1 MSLREPNRTVVWVT
15 RENVIVSDLPRKALS
30 RTAKLATLPLG
41 AAGRATV
48 GLGKRI
54 GGAPAETVLAEF
66 QRRTAEQLFSVLGEL
81 KGGAM
86 KFGQMLSLMESAMP
100 EEFAAP
106 YRATLTKLQDSAP
119 PMPASTVHTILSR
132 ELGARWRARFEEFD
146 DLPAAAASIGQV
158 HQGILKDGRKVAVK
172 LQYPGAA
179 EALRADL
186 RQLGRVARTFGSWVP
201 GLDIKPLIA
210 ELQERIGEE
219 LDYDREA
226 QAQQQYADAFKDHP
240 EFVVPRVIKHSPK
253 VIVSEWIE
261 GRPLSGVITG
271 GTKSERDD
279 VGLKYVRFMFTGP
292 KLAGLLHSDPHPGN
306 FRVMPDGRLGVVD
319 FGLCARLPDGLPPA
333 IGRLMRISLTGDGE
347 AVVEGLRA
355 EGFIKP
361 RMEIDPQQLI
371 DYLAPFAEPAR
382 TETFQFSR
390 AWMREQANR
399 TGDLRSPN
407 ASLALR
413 LNMPPSYL
421 LIHRVWIGGMAVLSQ
436 LEAEAP
442 FRGVLEELL
451 PGFADE
457 A

>member
-1 MSLREPNRTVVWVT
+1 
-15 RENVIVSDLPRKALS
+15 VIVSDLPRKALS

-54 GGAPAETVLAEF
+54 GGAPAETVLADF
-66 QRRTAEQLFSVLGEL
+66 QRRTADQLFSVLGEL

-86 KFGQMLSLMESAMP
+86 KFGQMLSMMESAMP

-119 PMPASTVHTILSR
+119 PMPASTVDTILSR

-146 DLPAAAASIGQV
+146 DQPAAAASIGQV
-158 HQGILKDGRKVAVK
+158 HYGILKDGRKVAVK

-179 EALRADL
+179 DALRADL
-186 RQLGRVARTFGSWVP
+186 RQLGRIARTFGSWVP

-226 QAQQQYADAFKDHP
+226 QAQQQYADAFKGHP

-261 GRPLSGVITG
+261 GKPLSGVITG
-271 GTKSERDD
+271 GTKSERDE

-292 KLAGLLHSDPHPGN
+292 LLAGLLHSDPHPGN
-306 FRVMPDGRLGVVD
+306 FRVMSDGRLGVVD

-333 IGRLMRISLTGDGE
+333 IGRLLRISLTGDGD

-355 EGFIKP
+355 QGFIKP

-382 TETFQFSR
+382 AETFQFSR

-451 PGFADE
+451 PGFSDE

>member
-1 MSLREPNRTVVWVT
+1 M
-15 RENVIVSDLPRKALS
+15 SDLPRKALS
-30 RTAKLATLPLG
+30 RTAKLASLPLG

-54 GGAPAETVLAEF
+54 GGAPADAVMAEF

-100 EEFAAP
+100 EELAAP

-119 PMPASTVHTILSR
+119 PMPAATVDKILSD
-132 ELGARWRARFEEFD
+132 ELGKRWRSRFSEFD
-146 DLPAAAASIGQV
+146 DKPAAAASIGQV
-158 HQGILKDGRKVAVK
+158 HRGVLKDGREVAVK

-186 RQLGRVARTFGSWVP
+186 RQLGRFGRTFGTLVP

-226 QAQQQYADAFKDHP
+226 QAQQQYADAFKGHP
-240 EFVVPRVIKHSPK
+240 EFVVPRVVKHSPT

-261 GRPLSGVITG
+261 GKPLSGVIAN
-271 GTKSERDD
+271 GTKTERDEL
-279 VGLKYVRFMFTGP
+279 GLKYVRFMFSGP
-292 KLAGLLHSDPHPGN
+292 RLAGLLHSDPHPGN
-306 FRVMPDGRLGVVD
+306 FRVLEDGRLGVVD

-333 IGRLMRISLTGDGE
+333 IGRLLRISLEGNGDE
-347 AVVEGLRA
+347 VLAGLRA
-355 EGFIKP
+355 EGFVKP
-361 RMEIDPQQLI
+361 RMEIDPQQLM

-382 TETFQFSR
+382 AETFQFSR

-399 TGDLRSPN
+399 TGDFRSPN

-413 LNMPPSYL
+413 LNLPPSYL
-421 LIHRVWIGGMAVLSQ
+421 LIHRVWIGGIAVLSQ

-442 FRGVLEELL
+442 FREVLEEFL
-451 PGFADE
+451 PGFTD
-457 A
+457 

>member
-1 MSLREPNRTVVWVT
+1 MGFVWAT
-15 RENVIVSDLPRKALS
+15 RQNGRVSDLPRKALS

-54 GGAPAETVLAEF
+54 GGAPAEAVMAEF
-66 QRRTAEQLFSVLGEL
+66 QRRTADQLFSVLGEL

-100 EEFAAP
+100 EELAAP

-132 ELGARWRARFEEFD
+132 ELGQRWRDRFEEFD

-158 HQGILKDGRKVAVK
+158 HRGVLKDGREVAVK

-186 RQLGRVARTFGSWVP
+186 RQLGRFARTFGTLVP
-201 GLDIKPLIA
+201 GLDMKPLVA

-226 QAQQQYADAFKDHP
+226 QAQQQYADAFKGHP
-240 EFVVPRVIKHSPK
+240 EFVVPRVIKHSPS

-261 GRPLSGVITG
+261 GKPLSSVIAN
-271 GTKSERDD
+271 GTKQERDEI
-279 VGLKYVRFMFTGP
+279 GLKYVRFMFSGP
-292 KLAGLLHSDPHPGN
+292 RLAGLLHSDPHPGN

-333 IGRLMRISLTGDGE
+333 IGRLLRISLDGDGA
-347 AVVEGLRA
+347 AVLKGLRD
-355 EGFIKP
+355 EGFVKP
-361 RMEIDPQQLI
+361 RMEIDPDQLM

-382 TETFQFSR
+382 SETFQFSR
-390 AWMREQANR
+390 AWMREQASR
-399 TGDLRSPN
+399 TGDFRSPN
-407 ASLALR
+407 AALAFK
-413 LNMPPSYL
+413 LNMPPSYV
-421 LIHRVWIGGMAVLSQ
+421 LIHRLWIGGMAVLSQ

-442 FRGVLEELL
+442 FRDVLEEFL
-451 PGFADE
+451 PGFTTVDD
-457 A
+457 

>member
-1 MSLREPNRTVVWVT
+1 M
-15 RENVIVSDLPRKALS
+15 IVSDLPRKALS

-54 GGAPAETVLAEF
+54 GGAPAETVLADF
-66 QRRTAEQLFSVLGEL
+66 QRRTAEQLFAVLGEL

-119 PMPASTVHTILSR
+119 PMPASTVNTILSR

-158 HQGILKDGRKVAVK
+158 HYGVLKDGRKVAVK

-226 QAQQQYADAFKDHP
+226 QAQQQYADAFKGHP

-261 GRPLSGVITG
+261 GKPLSGVITG
-271 GTKSERDD
+271 GTKSERDE

-292 KLAGLLHSDPHPGN
+292 LLAGLLHSDPHPGN
-306 FRVMPDGRLGVVD
+306 FRVMSDGRLGVVD

-333 IGRLMRISLTGDGE
+333 IGRLLRISLTGDGD

-355 EGFIKP
+355 EGFIKS

-382 TETFQFSR
+382 AETFQFSR

-407 ASLALR
+407 ASLTLR

-451 PGFADE
+451 PGFSDE
-457 A
+457 V

>member
-1 MSLREPNRTVVWVT
+1 MSLRKPDRTVVWVT
-15 RENVIVSDLPRKALS
+15 RENVIVSDLPRNALS
-30 RTAKLATLPLG
+30 RTAKLAALPIG

-106 YRATLTKLQDSAP
+106 YRAALTKLQDSAP
-119 PMPASTVHTILSR
+119 PMPASTVHKILSS
-132 ELGARWRARFEEFD
+132 ELGVRWRARFEEFD

-158 HQGILKDGRKVAVK
+158 HHGILKDGRRVAVK

-186 RQLGRVARTFGSWVP
+186 RQLGRVARTVGSWVP

-226 QAQQQYADAFKDHP
+226 QAQQQYADAFTNHP

-261 GRPLSGVITG
+261 GKPLSGVITG
-271 GTKSERDD
+271 GTKRERDD

-333 IGRLMRISLTGDGE
+333 IGRLLRISLTGDGD
-347 AVVEGLRA
+347 AVVDGLRA

-361 RMEIDPQQLI
+361 RMEIDPEQLI

-382 TETFQFSR
+382 AETFQFSR

-457 A
+457 V

>member
-1 MSLREPNRTVVWVT
+1 MGG
-15 RENVIVSDLPRKALS
+15 VSDLPRKALS
-30 RTAKLATLPLG
+30 RTAKLASLPLG

-54 GGAPAETVLAEF
+54 GGAPAEAVLAEF
-66 QRRTAEQLFSVLGEL
+66 QRRTAEQLFAVLGEL

-100 EEFAAP
+100 EELAAP

-132 ELGARWRARFEEFD
+132 ELGKRWRDRFDEFD
-146 DLPAAAASIGQV
+146 DVPAAAASIGQV
-158 HQGILKDGRKVAVK
+158 HRGRLKDGREVAVK

-179 EALRADL
+179 DALRSDL
-186 RQLGRVARTFGSWVP
+186 RQLGRFARTLGTLVP
-201 GLDIKPLIA
+201 GLEVKPLVA

-240 EFVVPRVIKHSPK
+240 EFVVPRVVKHSPT

-261 GRPLSGVITG
+261 GRPLSSYITEG
-271 GTKSERDD
+271 SKEERDAI
-279 VGLKYVRFMFTGP
+279 GLKYVRFMFSGP
-292 KLAGLLHSDPHPGN
+292 KYAGLLHSDPHPGN
-306 FRVMPDGRLGVVD
+306 FRVMADGRLGVVD

-333 IGRLMRISLTGDGE
+333 IGRLLRISLNGDGE
-347 AVVEGLRA
+347 AVRDGLRA

-361 RMEIDPQQLI
+361 RMDIDPEQLM
-371 DYLAPFAEPAR
+371 DYLAPFADPAR
-382 TETFQFSR
+382 EPTFQFSR
-390 AWMREQANR
+390 AWMRAQANR
-399 TGDLRSPN
+399 TGDFRSPN

-413 LNMPPSYL
+413 LNLPPSYM
-421 LIHRVWIGGMAVLSQ
+421 LIHRVWIGGIAVLSQ

-442 FRGVLEELL
+442 FRPVLEELL
-451 PGFADE
+451 PGFTDG
-457 A
+457 

>member
-1 MSLREPNRTVVWVT
+1 
-15 RENVIVSDLPRKALS
+15 VSDLPRKALS
-30 RTAKLATLPLG
+30 RTAKLASLPLG

-54 GGAPAETVLAEF
+54 GGAPAEIVLAEF
-66 QRRTAEQLFSVLGEL
+66 QRRTADQLFSVLGEL

-100 EEFAAP
+100 EELAAP

-132 ELGARWRARFEEFD
+132 ELGKRWRDRFEEFD

-158 HQGILKDGRKVAVK
+158 HRGILKDGREVAVK

-186 RQLGRVARTFGSWVP
+186 RQLGRFARTFGSLVP
-201 GLDIKPLIA
+201 GLDMKPLVV

-226 QAQQQYADAFKDHP
+226 QAQQQYADAFKGHP
-240 EFVVPRVIKHSPK
+240 EFVVPRVIKHSPS

-261 GRPLSGVITG
+261 GKPLSGVIAD
-271 GTKSERDD
+271 GTKAERDE
-279 VGLKYVRFMFTGP
+279 VGLKYVRFMFSGP
-292 KLAGLLHSDPHPGN
+292 RLAGLLHSDPHPGN

-333 IGRLMRISLTGDGE
+333 IGRLLRISLNGDGA
-347 AVVEGLRA
+347 AVLAGLRE

-361 RMEIDPQQLI
+361 RMDIDPGQLM

-382 TETFQFSR
+382 EETFQFSR
-390 AWMREQANR
+390 AWMRAQANR
-399 TGDLRSPN
+399 TGDFRSPT
-407 ASLALR
+407 ASLALKIN
-413 LNMPPSYL
+413 LPPSYL
-421 LIHRVWIGGMAVLSQ
+421 LIHRVWIGGIAVLSQ
-436 LEAEAP
+436 LDAEAP
-442 FRGVLEELL
+442 FKSVLEEFL
-451 PGFADE
+451 PGFGHDDTD
-457 A
+457 

>member
-1 MSLREPNRTVVWVT
+1 
-15 RENVIVSDLPRKALS
+15 VSDLPRKALS
-30 RTAKLATLPLG
+30 RTAKLASLPLG

-54 GGAPAETVLAEF
+54 GGAPAETVFAEF
-66 QRRTAEQLFSVLGEL
+66 QRRTADQLFAVLGEL

-100 EEFAAP
+100 EELAAP

-132 ELGARWRARFEEFD
+132 ELGKRWRDRFAEFD

-158 HQGILKDGRKVAVK
+158 HRGVLLDGREVAVK

-179 EALRADL
+179 DALRADL
-186 RQLGRVARTFGSWVP
+186 RQLGRFARTFGSFIP
-201 GLDIKPLIA
+201 GLDMKPLVA

-219 LDYDREA
+219 LDYDRES

-240 EFVVPRVIKHSPK
+240 EFVVPRVIKHSPT

-261 GRPLSGVITG
+261 GRPLSSFITD
-271 GTKSERDD
+271 GTKEERNEI
-279 VGLKYVRFMFTGP
+279 GLKYVRFMFSGP
-292 KLAGLLHSDPHPGN
+292 KYAGLLHSDPHPGN
-306 FRVMPDGRLGVVD
+306 FRVMADGRLGVVD
-319 FGLCARLPDGLPPA
+319 FGLCARLPDGLPRA
-333 IGRLMRISLTGDGE
+333 IGRLLRISLDGDGI
-347 AVVEGLRA
+347 AVRDGLKA

-361 RMEIDPQQLI
+361 RMEIDPDQLM

-382 TETFQFSR
+382 AETFQFSR
-390 AWMREQANR
+390 AWMRAQANR
-399 TGDLRSPN
+399 TGDFRSPS
-407 ASLALR
+407 ASLALK
-413 LNMPPSYL
+413 LNLPPSYL
-421 LIHRVWIGGMAVLSQ
+421 LIHRVWIGGIAVLSQ

-442 FRGVLEELL
+442 FRSVLEEFL
-451 PGFADE
+451 PGFTAD
-457 A
+457 

>member
-1 MSLREPNRTVVWVT
+1 
-15 RENVIVSDLPRKALS
+15 
-30 RTAKLATLPLG
+30 
-41 AAGRATV
+41 
-48 GLGKRI
+48 
-54 GGAPAETVLAEF
+54 
-66 QRRTAEQLFSVLGEL
+66 
-81 KGGAM
+81 
-86 KFGQMLSLMESAMP
+86 
-100 EEFAAP
+100 
-106 YRATLTKLQDSAP
+106 
-119 PMPASTVHTILSR
+119 VH
-132 ELGARWRARFEEFD
+132 
-146 DLPAAAASIGQV
+146 
-158 HQGILKDGRKVAVK
+158 HGILKDGRKVAVK

-271 GTKSERDD
+271 GTKSERDE

-306 FRVMPDGRLGVVD
+306 FRVMSDGRLGVVD
-319 FGLCARLPDGLPPA
+319 FGLCARLPEGLPPA
-333 IGRLMRISLTGDGE
+333 IGRLLRISLTGDGE

-382 TETFQFSR
+382 TKTFQFSR

-399 TGDLRSPN
+399 TSDLRSPN

>member
-1 MSLREPNRTVVWVT
+1 MDP
-15 RENVIVSDLPRKALS
+15 VSDLPRKALS
-30 RTAKLATLPLG
+30 RTAKLAGLPLG

-48 GLGKRI
+48 GLGRRI
-54 GGAPAETVLAEF
+54 GGAPAETVMAEF
-66 QRRTAEQLFSVLGEL
+66 QRRTADQLFSVLGEL

-86 KFGQMLSLMESAMP
+86 KFGQMLSMMESAFP
-100 EEFAAP
+100 EQYAAP

-132 ELGARWRARFEEFD
+132 ELGARWRQRFSEFD

-158 HQGILKDGRKVAVK
+158 HRGVLKDGREVAIK

-186 RQLGRVARTFGSWVP
+186 RQIGRLARTFGSWVP
-201 GLDIKPLIA
+201 GLELKPLIE

-226 QAQQQYADAFKDHP
+226 QAQQQYADAFAGHP
-240 EFVVPRVIKHSPK
+240 EFLVPRVIKHSPQ

-261 GRPLSGVITG
+261 GRPLSGVITD
-271 GTKSERDD
+271 GTKQERDEI
-279 VGLKYVRFMFTGP
+279 GLKYVRFMFSGP

-333 IGRLMRISLTGDGE
+333 IGRLLRISLAGDGE
-347 AVVEGLRA
+347 HVVEGLRA

-361 RMEIDPQQLI
+361 RMAIDPDQLI

-382 TETFQFSR
+382 VETFQFSR

-399 TGDLRSPN
+399 TSDFRSPH

-421 LIHRVWIGGMAVLSQ
+421 LIHRVWIGGVAVLSQ
-436 LEAEAP
+436 LGAEAP
-442 FRGVLEELL
+442 FRSVLDEFL
-451 PGFADE
+451 PGFHDE
-457 A
+457 DLVDA

>member
-1 MSLREPNRTVVWVT
+1 
-15 RENVIVSDLPRKALS
+15 VSDLPRKALS

-54 GGAPAETVLAEF
+54 GGAPAEAVFAEF
-66 QRRTAEQLFSVLGEL
+66 QRRTADQLFAVLGEL

-100 EEFAAP
+100 EELAAP

-132 ELGARWRARFEEFD
+132 ELGRRWRDRFEEFD

-158 HQGILKDGRKVAVK
+158 HRGTLKDGREVAVK

-179 EALRADL
+179 EALRTDL
-186 RQLGRVARTFGSWVP
+186 RQLGRFARTLGTLVP
-201 GLDIKPLIA
+201 GLDVKPLIA

-226 QAQQQYADAFKDHP
+226 QAQQQYADAFKGHP
-240 EFVVPRVIKHSPK
+240 EFVVPRVIKHSPT

-261 GRPLSGVITG
+261 GRPLSSYITE
-271 GTKSERDD
+271 GTKQERDEI
-279 VGLKYVRFMFTGP
+279 GLKYVRFMFSGP
-292 KLAGLLHSDPHPGN
+292 KYAGLLHSDPHPGN
-306 FRVMPDGRLGVVD
+306 FRVMADGRLGVVD

-333 IGRLMRISLTGDGE
+333 IGRLLRISLDGDAL
-347 AVVEGLRA
+347 AVRDGLKA

-361 RMEIDPQQLI
+361 RVDIDPNQLM

-382 TETFQFSR
+382 VDTFQFSR
-390 AWMREQANR
+390 AWMRAQANR
-399 TGDLRSPN
+399 TGDFRSPN
-407 ASLALR
+407 AALAFK
-413 LNMPPSYL
+413 LNLPPSYL
-421 LIHRVWIGGMAVLSQ
+421 LIHRVWIGGIAVLSQ

-442 FRGVLEELL
+442 FREVLIELL
-451 PGFADE
+451 PGFTDDSVPAPIAE
-457 A
+457 